1 MSDERPTFETRAEAE
16 AFCREREA
24 EEPEASWLPFQADG
38 RWTAVRTNLPRHGY
52 PLGSATEA
60 KPEPSLLD
68 NPQTQ
73 QQRDTYWVAAGS
85 GSAIGDGSTLF

>member
-1 MSDERPTFETRAEAE
+1 VSDERPTFETRAEAE

-38 RWTAVRTNLPRHGY
+38 RWTAVRTNLPRHED

-60 KPEPSLLD
+60 KPKPSPGD
-68 NPQTQ
+68 DPRTGPM
-73 QQRDTYWVAAGS
+73 RDVPPSGAG
-85 GSAIGDGSTLF
+85 

>member
-16 AFCREREA
+16 AFCHEREA

-38 RWTAVRTNLPRHGY
+38 RWSAVRTNLPRHED
-52 PLGSATEA
+52 PLGSATEE
-60 KPEPSLLD
+60 KPEPSPAD

-73 QQRDTYWVAAGS
+73 QQRDTYWGGGA
-85 GSAIGDGSTLF
+85 